1 MNRKQISG
9 FVAALLCLALLFG
22 HIPSVRAED
31 CFTINVDTLDMDSLN
46 SDEYVAL
53 NLSAQTQGIRVQKY
67 ISDSSELAVPV
78 RLTLTQ
84 MDSGTLLF
92 DKDYGYQSGTFDS
105 GVIYLPY
112 VDNRTIPYLVTLY
125 VADYVFAMPFM
136 HLQPRLMYNGACT
149 YGVRL
154 RDLDSSLSA
163 DWLMGT
169 MVDLTAL
176 RSEGYRVVDVCASN
190 YSIIGQA
197 TIQMQGDSLCVQLSF
212 VPSANVEV
220 NYLSLYVITDCAGM
234 TTADVSRMPQPARSA
249 GEWIDVSGATSALIY
264 MPMQV
269 SYDSAGLSTFGYD
282 LSSGDLQ
289 AQIALWQANRSG
301 GAVYVEPTPMP
312 ETDDGSQW
320 SGGGGIEDGGT
331 GWDGSSAG
339 DGSTGWDDN
348 VGWDDGSGWSDN
360 TGWIDDSGNSTG
372 WDDGAGWVDHSGWNE
387 GSAWDDGTAWDDGS
401 GWVDATPTPA
411 F

>member
-301 GAVYVEPTPMP
+301 GAVYVEPTPLP

-320 SGGGGIEDGGT
+320 SGGGIEDGGT

>member
-269 SYDSAGLSTFGYD
+269 TYDSAGLSTFGYD

-320 SGGGGIEDGGT
+320 SGGGIEDGGT

>member
-320 SGGGGIEDGGT
+320 SGGGIEDGGT

-372 WDDGAGWVDHSGWNE
+372 WDGGAGWVDHSGWNE

>member
-197 TIQMQGDSLCVQLSF
+197 TIQIQGDSLCVQLSF

-320 SGGGGIEDGGT
+320 SGGGIEDGGT

>member
-301 GAVYVEPTPMP
+301 GADYVEPTPMP

-320 SGGGGIEDGGT
+320 SGGGIEDGGT

>member
-301 GAVYVEPTPMP
+301 GVDYVEPTPMP

-320 SGGGGIEDGGT
+320 NGGGIEDGGT
-331 GWDGSSAG
+331 GWDGSSVG
-339 DGSTGWDDN
+339 DGST
-348 VGWDDGSGWSDN
+348 GWDDGSGWSDN

>member
-301 GAVYVEPTPMP
+301 GVDYVEPTPMP

-320 SGGGGIEDGGT
+320 SGGGIEDGGT
-331 GWDGSSAG
+331 GWDGSSVG
-339 DGSTGWDDN
+339 DGST
-348 VGWDDGSGWSDN
+348 GWDDGSGWSDN

>member
-190 YSIIGQA
+190 YSIIGLA

-320 SGGGGIEDGGT
+320 SGGGIEDGGT

>member
-320 SGGGGIEDGGT
+320 SGGGIEDGGT

>member
-163 DWLMGT
+163 DWLMGP

-320 SGGGGIEDGGT
+320 SGGGIEDGGT

>member
-249 GEWIDVSGATSALIY
+249 GFFPLAWAGRATLPDRAIRPGQEHSAESGRRASAARPRQRFQGDRPHKLCLPGGPPSAL
-264 MPMQV
+264 
-269 SYDSAGLSTFGYD
+269 
-282 LSSGDLQ
+282 
-289 AQIALWQANRSG
+289 AQRAAECRPGFWQRGSDPLALRA
-301 GAVYVEPTPMP
+301 
-312 ETDDGSQW
+312 
-320 SGGGGIEDGGT
+320 
-331 GWDGSSAG
+331 
-339 DGSTGWDDN
+339 
-348 VGWDDGSGWSDN
+348 
-360 TGWIDDSGNSTG
+360 
-372 WDDGAGWVDHSGWNE
+372 GAGRFSRCPPLFSFRRHGQAGCHCPGSCLSGR
-387 GSAWDDGTAWDDGS
+387 SLPVRRAL
-401 GWVDATPTPA
+401 
-411 F
+411 